1 MAKNG
6 LFGGGMAPAAP
17 RALPMASSPR
27 PMPNPGMAAPQAQGG
42 GLLSGLFGVGG
53 MGGSGGGNTGGGG
66 LFGNLDPQTR
76 YDMTMELLKAG
87 MGAAGA
93 SGSPLAAFVA
103 PLAGAMIGGKA
114 ASNFQT
120 AKDSAVDDLT
130 ASMMG
135 GLPPEAAKY
144 TDVLENPLAPDY
156 LKSAAKK
163 RLEDLMAPPKAA
175 KGGGSKGRGRR
186 SAPKGAGGVT
196 TGGVPLY
203 GETIGPDGALYGR
216 TKDGRVLPYA
226 GPDGQPFKPKGKS
239 ESIDPL
245 GMGNDDP
252 LGLKSAPAPDNDPL
266 GIRN

>member
-27 PMPNPGMAAPQAQGG
+27 PMPNPGMAAPQQGG
-42 GLLSGLFGVGG
+42 GLLSGLFGAGG
-53 MGGSGGGNTGGGG
+53 MGGSGGGNTGGG
-66 LFGNLDPQTR
+66 LFGSLDPQTR

-87 MGAAGA
+87 MSQAGA

-103 PLAGAMIGGKA
+103 PLAGAMIGGRA
-114 ASNFQT
+114 ASNLQT

-130 ASMMG
+130 ASMLG

-144 TDVLENPLAPDY
+144 TDILENDLAPDY

-163 RLEDLMAPPKAA
+163 RLEDLLAPPKAA
-175 KGGGSKGRGRR
+175 KGGKGGGGRR
-186 SAPKGAGGVT
+186 SAPKGAAGT
-196 TGGVPLY
+196 TAGGVPLY

-239 ESIDPL
+239 ESVDPL
-245 GMGNDDP
+245 GMANDDP
-252 LGLKSAPAPDNDPL
+252 LGLKSTPAPDNDPL